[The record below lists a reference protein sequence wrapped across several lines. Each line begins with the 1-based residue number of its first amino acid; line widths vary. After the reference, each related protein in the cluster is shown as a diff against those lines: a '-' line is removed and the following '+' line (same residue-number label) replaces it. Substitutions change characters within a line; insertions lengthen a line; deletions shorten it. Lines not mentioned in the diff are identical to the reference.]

1 MKKIY
6 SILTM
11 LCFGAASLS
20 AQSASDIQFV
30 YINADG
36 NETGVVADNAV
47 ITVNTIEGDPNDEFS
62 DPFISSGLAIKNVAA
77 NGRRVQLEYEITAMP
92 NGRHDICF
100 FGTCLSDNQTG
111 KQTYPRLSAKGNI
124 IGLNALKAGSVTSLQ
139 AEWYF
144 TAEGTTTVVYKAN
157 VCTATGETEDKVNP
171 TYQVAAQGPTVTV
184 NYVYG
189 ETGIDDVTIDN
200 PVATEYYNMA
210 GCRVEAPEN
219 GIYIERNV
227 YANGKVATKK
237 VVF

>member
-47 ITVNTIEGDPNDEFS
+47 ITVNTVEGDPNDEFS

-111 KQTYPRLSAKGNI
+111 KQT
-124 IGLNALKAGSVTSLQ
+124 
-139 AEWYF
+139 
-144 TAEGTTTVVYKAN
+144 
-157 VCTATGETEDKVNP
+157 
-171 TYQVAAQGPTVTV
+171 
-184 NYVYG
+184 
-189 ETGIDDVTIDN
+189 
-200 PVATEYYNMA
+200 
-210 GCRVEAPEN
+210 
-219 GIYIERNV
+219 
-227 YANGKVATKK
+227 
-237 VVF
+237 